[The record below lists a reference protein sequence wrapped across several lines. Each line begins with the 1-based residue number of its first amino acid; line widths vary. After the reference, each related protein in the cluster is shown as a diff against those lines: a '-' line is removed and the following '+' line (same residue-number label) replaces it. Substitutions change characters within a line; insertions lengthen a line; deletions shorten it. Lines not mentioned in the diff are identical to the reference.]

1 MTSMLRTAAFG
12 AFASLALSGLTLSC
26 AATASF
32 AQAQTA
38 APTKG
43 GALTGIVQP
52 EPPTLM
58 LGLNQQAPTI
68 FVAGKIYQSLM
79 TYAKDLT
86 PQPELAKSWTMSAD
100 GLTYTF
106 DLQPNV
112 KWHDGKPF
120 TADDV
125 VFTVDKFL
133 RAVHPRAALSINRY
147 VASVTAKSPTQVEF
161 KLKEPFGPFLGL
173 FEISTMP
180 MIPKHIYDGTDFKT
194 NPANETPIGTGPF
207 KFKEWKRG
215 AHIHLVKNDAYWKE
229 GKPYLD
235 ELFFRVIPDSASR
248 AVAFEK
254 GDVHF
259 LRGGDVDNVDV
270 RRLRAL
276 PNVGFTTDGWEM
288 YGPLAFMMMN
298 QRKAPFDNV
307 AVRRAVAMAMDR
319 NLVARTIFFGLAKPA
334 AGPIASSTKF
344 FDKELKIP
352 AADIEAAKK
361 AIKESGVDLSKSPVK
376 ILSFPYGAQWDRLVE
391 YTKQVF
397 DQLGIPA
404 TIEPADAGSWAK
416 RVSDWDFDVSF
427 NFTYQYGDPALGVAR
442 HYLSTNIVKGSPFAN
457 NQGYSNPKVDEILIK
472 AASAVDPAER
482 GRLYKDFQKIAI
494 DDAANGYLVE
504 LQFATM
510 WRPEVKNLV
519 KTAVGVNESFDDVSL
534 DKK

>member
-1 MTSMLRTAAFG
+1 MKAFLNVVAAVAG
-12 AFASLALSGLTLSC
+12 AGLMSAGALA
-26 AATASF
+26 
-32 AQAQTA
+32 Q

-43 GALTGIVQP
+43 GVLNGIVQP

-79 TYAKDLT
+79 TYSPELK
-86 PQPELAKSWTMSAD
+86 PQPELAKSWTMSGD

-106 DLQPNV
+106 DLQDNV

-133 RAVHPRAALSINRY
+133 RETHPRAAVNIKRY
-147 VASVTAKSPTQVEF
+147 LASATALTPTKVEF
-161 KLKEPFGPFLGL
+161 KLKEPFGPFLSM
-173 FEISTMP
+173 FEVSTLP
-180 MIPKHIYDGTDFKT
+180 MVPKHIYDGTDFKT
-194 NPANETPIGTGPF
+194 NPANQTPIGTGPF

-215 AHIHLVKNDAYWKE
+215 AYIHLVKNEAYWKA

-235 ELFFRVIPDSASR
+235 ELYFRVIPDSASR

-254 GDVHF
+254 GDVHY

-270 RRLRAL
+270 RRLRAIKD
-276 PNVGFTTDGWEM
+276 VQFTTAGWEM